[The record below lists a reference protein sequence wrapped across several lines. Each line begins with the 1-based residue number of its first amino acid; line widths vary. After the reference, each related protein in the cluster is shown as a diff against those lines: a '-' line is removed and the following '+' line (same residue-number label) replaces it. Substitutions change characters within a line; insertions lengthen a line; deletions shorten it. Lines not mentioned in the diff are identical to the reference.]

1 MAGGQTFSVASS
13 IGNFATQKLT
23 KEVRAL
29 GQPMMRWRQFTR
41 VEPAFSARQ
50 SDTLLFPKRLNVQAD
65 PSTGA
70 IVPERAPIPSTG
82 YSTLQGQ
89 VVCQKTAIKIP
100 YTLEASTYSEI
111 DLDQQNKEAL
121 ADFLAKALNY
131 RTFRA
136 FEDSNVVYTATGD
149 TTTPT
154 ATWATNGT
162 PGAASTRDIE
172 LFDLKNIV
180 DALKAGNYGGAS
192 SAPVAPYDGA
202 NYQQICSVSAARAY
216 RDDPEF
222 EEAARFGDPAR
233 IFAGE
238 VGRIYGVRTVEDNHI
253 LGDTPAGD
261 KGEAMIFGK
270 DPVIEIIALREEVR
284 MEQPAELGTDM
295 AIGAVYLGGLSI
307 VWSYNATT
315 EPDNRIVRLTSLAS

>member
-100 YTLEASTYSEI
+100 YTLEATTYSEI

-136 FEDSNVVYTATGD
+136 FEDSNVCYIP
-149 TTTPT
+149 TTSGGTPA
-154 ATWATNGT
+154 ATWDTDGT
-162 PGAASTRDIE
+162 PSTAADRDIE
-172 LFDLKNIV
+172 LFDLKNVV

-253 LGDTPAGD
+253 LGDNNGF
-261 KGEAMIFGK
+261 KGQAMIFGK

-295 AIGAVYLGGLSI
+295 AIGAVYLGGFSI
-307 VWSYNATT
+307 VWSYNAVT
-315 EPDNRIVRLTSLAS
+315 EPDNRIVRITSA